1 MPSSVKKR
9 SASWGWYLLFYRS
22 NPCVLGDLG
31 DVDDFFLVTYHNWC
45 GEWDIDKPQG
55 VRQGTV
61 QASHQMRGSTLK
73 KWKHRLKRL
82 VGGKDASR
90 TRSLVASYRR
100 PSLTTHLLSFPN
112 AAGECCATNPK
123 GRSLIL
129 QLQKCEK
136 QDTQFLTSA
145 RGRSPV
151 TQIHGLSLGKAA
163 TEAKEETEVVI

>member
-1 MPSSVKKR
+1 MPNSVKKK

-22 NPCVLGDLG
+22 KPCVLGDLV
-31 DVDDFFLVTYHNWC
+31 DVDDFFLVTYYNWC

-55 VRQGTV
+55 VREGTV

-73 KWKHRLKRL
+73 KWKHQLKRL
-82 VGGKDASR
+82 VGGKGTPR

-100 PSLTTHLLSFPN
+100 HGLTMHLLSFPK
-112 AAGECCATNPK
+112 AAGECWATNPN

-136 QDTQFLTSA
+136 QDTRFLTSA

-151 TQIHGLSLGKAA
+151 VQIQGLSLGKAA
-163 TEAKEETEVVI
+163 TEAKEETEVVN